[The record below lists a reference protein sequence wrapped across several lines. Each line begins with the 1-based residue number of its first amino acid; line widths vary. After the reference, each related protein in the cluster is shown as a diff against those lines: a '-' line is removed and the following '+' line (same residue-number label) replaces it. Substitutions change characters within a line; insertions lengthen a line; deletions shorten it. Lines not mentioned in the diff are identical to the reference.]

1 MLLEINHNSSALT
14 PAPQGDTAPS
24 PWSQRIKGFLF
35 IAAAAFFWGGSAALG
50 KAFFMGRLGVSGPGR
65 VRLDPLILSQARTTF
80 SFLILAPVVYL
91 ARRDRGPR
99 MTRRDEMWCLL
110 IGILGLAPSNYFYYL
125 AIDRTSVATAII
137 LQYTAPAWVLVYTVF
152 RGIQRATAIR
162 LSAVAL
168 AVTGSAVAIGAIGLF
183 PFPHLAGLK
192 LDGIGIIAAQ
202 LAALSFAFYNIAGHT
217 VLQRN
222 NRWSVITRA
231 FFGATVFWAV
241 VNPPW
246 RVIAMHYSSE
256 QWAFLLVFAIFSVL
270 IPFSFYFAGL
280 QFLDATR
287 AIVTSCLEPIAAI
300 LFAALVIGEPVKTV
314 QVLGMALVITATVL
328 IQVQEK
334 TRS

>member
-1 MLLEINHNSSALT
+1 M
-14 PAPQGDTAPS
+14 
-24 PWSQRIKGFLF
+24 
-35 IAAAAFFWGGSAALG
+35 G
-50 KAFFMGRLGVSGPGR
+50 KAFFTGRLGVSGTGN

-80 SFLILAPVVYL
+80 SFLILAPVVL
-91 ARRDRGPR
+91 VALRGRNLRMPR
-99 MTRRDEMWCLL
+99 NDFLWCLL
-110 IGILGLAPSNYFYYL
+110 IGVLGLAPSNYFYYV

-137 LQYTAPAWVLVYTVF
+137 LQYTAPVWVLIYMVF

-168 AVTGSAVAIGAIGLF
+168 AVIGCAVAIGAIGLF
-183 PFPHLAGLK
+183 PFPHLVGLK
-192 LDGIGIIAAQ
+192 LDVIGIIAAQ

-222 NRWSVITRA
+222 NRWPVITCA
-231 FFGATVFWAV
+231 FFGASVFWAV

-256 QWAFLLVFAIFSVL
+256 QWMFLFVFAIFSVL
-270 IPFSFYFAGL
+270 APFSLYFAGL

-300 LFAALVIGEPVKTV
+300 LFAALVIGEPVRTI
-314 QVLGMALVITATVL
+314 QVLGMALVISATVL

-334 TRS
+334 PAL

>member
-1 MLLEINHNSSALT
+1 MPLEMRHNSPAGT
-14 PAPQGDTAPS
+14 PVPHSGTARIPAS
-24 PWSQRIKGFLF
+24 HRIKGYLF
-35 IAAAAFFWGGSAALG
+35 IAAAAFFWGGSAAMG
-50 KAFFMGRLGVSGPGR
+50 KAFFTGRLGVSGEGK

-80 SFLILAPVVYL
+80 SFLILAPVVFL
-91 ARRDRGPR
+91 ALRGRGLRMPR
-99 MTRRDEMWCLL
+99 KDFLWCLL

-137 LQYTAPAWVLVYTVF
+137 LQYTAPVWVLIYMVS

-162 LSAVAL
+162 ISAVAL
-168 AVTGSAVAIGAIGLF
+168 AVIGCAVAIGAIGLF
-183 PFPHLAGLK
+183 PLPHLVGLK
-192 LDGIGIIAAQ
+192 LDVIGIIAAQ

-217 VLQRN
+217 VLQSN
-222 NRWSVITRA
+222 NRWSVITHA

-246 RVIAMHYSSE
+246 RVLAMHYSGE
-256 QWAFLLVFAIFSVL
+256 QWGFLLIFAIFSVL
-270 IPFSFYFAGL
+270 VPFSFYFAGL

-300 LFAALVIGEPVKTV
+300 LFAALVIAEPVKRI

-328 IQVQEK
+328 IQLQEK
-334 TRS
+334 TAL